1 MKLLDWSARLT
12 FLIFLSVVA
21 TGAQAEQVA
30 RVKFPIDPLHL
41 NDVGNG
47 TPSDPLQGIM
57 SAISKPFQDLADFV
71 NSDAAGAAALATVVP
86 GLQDTNGQACWLKM
100 QDAGAVFKA
109 HPVPITLKI
118 MTDFEAIRLLN
129 MTANNLCSYAPCTVV
144 FADAANLV
152 TSVSSAVGGLT
163 TSAIQIPSLTT
174 LCARI
179 PQISPMLPDAA
190 TGLSKMIP
198 TMPAAAPVVAP
209 EAAPVP
215 IK

>member
-1 MKLLDWSARLT
+1 MKLLDLAVRIAFGS
-12 FLIFLSVVA
+12 FLCGLVVA
-21 TGAQAEQVA
+21 EAQAEQVA

-41 NDVGNG
+41 NDVGAG

-57 SAISKPFQDLADFV
+57 SAISKPFQDLANFIS
-71 NSDAAGAAALATVVP
+71 SDAAGAAALATVVP

-109 HPVPITLKI
+109 HPVPVTLKI

-152 TSVSSAVGGLT
+152 TSVSSAVGGVT
-163 TSAIQIPSLTT
+163 TSGIQIPSLTT

-190 TGLSKMIP
+190 TGLSKM
-198 TMPAAAPVVAP
+198 TVTPVVAP
-209 EAAPVP
+209 AAVP
-215 IK
+215 AVPEVPH